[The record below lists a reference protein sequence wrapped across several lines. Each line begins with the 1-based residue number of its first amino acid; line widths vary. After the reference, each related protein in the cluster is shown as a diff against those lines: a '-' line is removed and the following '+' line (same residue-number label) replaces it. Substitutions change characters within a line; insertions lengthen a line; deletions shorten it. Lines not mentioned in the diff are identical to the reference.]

1 MATAAELITKAL
13 GFAPPEGIVPM
24 TQEQLQQHKVASWNL
39 WVRQSLEASA
49 KARQNRLAAAY
60 QSVGI
65 PKRFRILSL
74 DTFAAEAAN
83 DSQKQIAL
91 AKARRYLDTGAL
103 NGKSSLVFWNA
114 ERGVGKTGL
123 ATSLFSAIIA
133 QSDAP
138 QALWLDY
145 GNLLDVIRQG
155 FRPNATV
162 DPYELQRNAASTP
175 LLLLD
180 HFGSNIRADVSE
192 AVSEITAKIINH
204 RHSEDLPTLITTN
217 LSPAELQ
224 VQLGEDTY
232 QRLAEMAEWIKVEGR
247 ILRNLA

>member
-1 MATAAELITKAL
+1 MATAAELITNAL

-24 TQEQLQQHKVASWNL
+24 TPDQLQQYKIASWNL
-39 WVRQSLEASA
+39 WVRQSLEAST
-49 KARQNRLAAAY
+49 KARQARLTTAY

-65 PKRFRILSL
+65 PKRYRSLTL
-74 DTFAAEAAN
+74 DTFAAESAG

-91 AKARRYLDTGAL
+91 AKVRRYLGTGSL
-103 NGKSSLVFWNA
+103 NGKSSLLFWNA

-133 QSDAP
+133 KTDAP

-162 DPYELQRNAASTP
+162 DPYELQRNAARTP

-180 HFGSNIRADVSE
+180 HFGSNIRPDVSE
-192 AVSEITAKIINH
+192 AVAEITAKIINH
-204 RHSEDLPTLITTN
+204 RHSDELPTLITTN

-224 VQLGEDTY
+224 MQLGEDTY

-247 ILRNLA
+247 VLRNLG